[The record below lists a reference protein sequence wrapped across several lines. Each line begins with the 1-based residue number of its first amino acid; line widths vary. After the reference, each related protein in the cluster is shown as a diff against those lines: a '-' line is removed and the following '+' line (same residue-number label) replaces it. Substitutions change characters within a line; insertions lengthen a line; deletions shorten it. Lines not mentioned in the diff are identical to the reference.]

1 MSALIDCR
9 YCESRHGNLLLC
21 TPAKRVLDA
30 LLEHGQRFDL
40 PTVEFPEPIT
50 GPGAFGD
57 GTVIVQQVVVKA
69 GVTPVAGVPR
79 PVLIFTG
86 RDIAGNVLPEWIH
99 PGDAEGLRKIA
110 RLVNEMTEMA
120 IRRAAA

>member
-1 MSALIDCR
+1 MSLIDCR
-9 YCESRHGNLLLC
+9 YCASQHGDLLLC
-21 TPAKRVLDA
+21 QPARRVLDA
-30 LLEHGQRFDL
+30 LVAQGQRFDM

-57 GTVIVQQVVVKA
+57 GTVIVAQVVVKA
-69 GVTPVAGVPR
+69 GVTPVAGVNR

-99 PGDAEGLRKIA
+99 PGDAEGLRKVS
-110 RLVNEMTEMA
+110 RLVNDMTEMA
-120 IRRAAA
+120 IRRAQ